1 MAEISEFVFYWTGLL
16 VCLSAGALFSCALFS
31 AAINCVWR
39 KFKDAYSL
47 KELIKAAKSMQEK
60 SDG

>member
-1 MAEISEFVFYWTGLL
+1 MAKVFEVFFFWTGAF
-16 VCLSAGALFSCALFS
+16 VCLSMGMFFACAMFIT
-31 AAINCVWR
+31 AINCVWR

-60 SDG
+60 NDG